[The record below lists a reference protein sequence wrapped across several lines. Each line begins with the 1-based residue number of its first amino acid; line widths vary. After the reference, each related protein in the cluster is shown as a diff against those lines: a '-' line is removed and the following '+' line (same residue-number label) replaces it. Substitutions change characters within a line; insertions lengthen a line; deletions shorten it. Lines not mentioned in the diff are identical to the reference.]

1 MEKTYYESLIKLA
14 IQEDMPYGDKT
25 TEAIF
30 TERHHGKA
38 ILTAKEARVLVGAPI
53 FSAVFKRLGDVKV
66 EFTCKE
72 GDFIKVGQEIAFLK
86 GPLIP
91 LLKGE
96 RIALN
101 FIQHL
106 SGIGTT
112 TKAYVDLLKPY
123 NTQLLDTRKTRPAY
137 RMLEKYAVA
146 MGGGTN
152 HRFGLSDG
160 IMIKDNHIKG
170 AGGITEAVHK
180 VRQRYGKRY
189 PIEVEVTTLLEL
201 EEALKCHVEMALF
214 DNMDKETMVEGLAMA
229 SGKILTECSGN
240 IREKQLLA
248 YGPLGFDY
256 ISSGFITYGS
266 TALDLS
272 LNIFE

>member
-1 MEKTYYESLIKLA
+1 MEGTYYKKLIEMA

-30 TERHHGKA
+30 TERSYGKA
-38 ILTAKEARVLVGAPI
+38 ILTAKEAGVLVGTSI
-53 FSAVFKRLGDVKV
+53 FSDVFNHLGEVDV

-72 GDFIKVGQEIAFLK
+72 GDLIEVGQEIAFLK
-86 GPLIP
+86 GSLMA

-112 TKAYVDLLKPY
+112 TKTYADLLKPY

-170 AGGITEAVHK
+170 AGSITEAVDK
-180 VRQRYGKRY
+180 VRQQYGKRY
-189 PIEVEVTTLLEL
+189 SIEVEVTTLAEL
-201 EEALKCHVEMALF
+201 EEALRCQVEMALF
-214 DNMDKETMVEGLAMA
+214 DNMDKKTLIEGLSMV
-229 SGKILTECSGN
+229 SGALLTECSGN
-240 IREKQLLA
+240 IREKQLVE